1 MNRNNQS
8 ARVLAKINT
17 EKSTKMNI
25 KSKGWSVIG
34 SQCTF
39 IIIIIISSIYKK
51 RVVSSSSS
59 FHRLSVQYRECTASY
74 MGWGRV
80 RIDIDIEYRRMITD

>member
-1 MNRNNQS
+1 
-8 ARVLAKINT
+8 LA
-17 EKSTKMNI
+17 
-25 KSKGWSVIG
+25 VII
-34 SQCTF
+34 

-51 RVVSSSSS
+51 RVVSSSS